1 MSLIWRDPFEAMMPL
16 REAVNRLFEESFLG
30 PRFAWLTPRTF
41 PVDIYESADKLHYVI
56 EAALPGF
63 KPEELHIKLVGDTLT
78 ISAFKKEEEKR
89 EKELYLRQELYTDEM
104 IRTFTLPTVIDV
116 EKIEAV
122 SEHGVLKLF
131 IPKAE
136 EVKPKEI
143 PIKVKELAGV
153 R

>member
-1 MSLIWRDPFEAMMPL
+1 MTLIWRDPFEAMMPL
-16 REAVNRLFEESFLG
+16 REAVNRLYEESFIG
-30 PRFAWLTPRTF
+30 PRFEFLTPRTF
-41 PVDIYESADKLHYVI
+41 PVDIYESEDKLYYVL

-63 KPEELHIKLVGDTLT
+63 KPEDLHITAVGDTLT
-78 ISAFKKEEEKR
+78 ISVVKKEGKLPKEFYVR
-89 EKELYLRQELYTDEM
+89 HELYWGEM
-104 IRTFTLPTVIDV
+104 TRTFTLPTMVDV

-122 SEHGVLKLF
+122 FEHGILKLY

-136 EVKPKEI
+136 VVKPKEI

>member
-1 MSLIWRDPFEAMMPL
+1 MSMIWRDPFEAMTPL
-16 REAVNRLFEESFLG
+16 RDAMNRLFEESFIG
-30 PRFAWLTPRTF
+30 PRFEFLTPRTF
-41 PVDIYESADKLHYVI
+41 PVDIYESEDKLQYVI

-63 KPEELHIKLVGDTLT
+63 QPEELKITAAGDTLT
-78 ISAFKKEEEKR
+78 VTAVKKEQEKL
-89 EKELYLRQELYTDEM
+89 EKEQYVRRERYTGEM
-104 IRTFTLPTVIDV
+104 TRTFTLPTVIDV

-122 SEHGVLKLF
+122 FEHGVLKLY

>member
-1 MSLIWRDPFEAMMPL
+1 MTLIWRDPFDAMVPL
-16 REAVNRLFEESFLG
+16 REAVNRLFEESFIG
-30 PRFAWLTPRTF
+30 PRFEFLTPRTF
-41 PVDIYESADKLHYVI
+41 PVDIYESEDKLFYVI

-63 KPEELHIKLVGDTLT
+63 KPEELHITAVGETLT
-78 ISAFKKEEEKR
+78 ITAVKKEEEKLEKDLYVRR
-89 EKELYLRQELYTDEM
+89 ERYTGEM
-104 IRTFTLPTVIDV
+104 TRTFTLPTMVEV

-122 SEHGVLKLF
+122 FEHGVLKLY

-153 R
+153 H

>member
-1 MSLIWRDPFEAMMPL
+1 MTLIWRDPFEAMMPL
-16 REAVNRLFEESFLG
+16 REAVNRLFEESFIG
-30 PRFAWLTPRTF
+30 PRFEFLTPRTF
-41 PVDIYESADKLHYVI
+41 PVNIYESADKLYYVL

-63 KPEELHIKLVGDTLT
+63 KLEELHITAMGDTLT
-78 ISAFKKEEEKR
+78 ISAVKEEEKLA
-89 EKELYLRQELYTDEM
+89 KELYVRQELYTGEM
-104 IRTFTLPTVIDV
+104 TRTFTLPTMVDV

-122 SEHGVLKLF
+122 FEHGVLKLY

-153 R
+153 P